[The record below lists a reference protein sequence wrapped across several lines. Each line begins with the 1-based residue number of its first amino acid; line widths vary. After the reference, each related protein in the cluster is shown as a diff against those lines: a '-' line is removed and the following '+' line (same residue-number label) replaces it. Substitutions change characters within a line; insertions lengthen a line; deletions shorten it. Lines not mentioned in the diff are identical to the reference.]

1 MQDFL
6 QQTSY
11 FGFVI
16 TIVIYYL
23 SLYIKNKT
31 KLSILNPL
39 LVTTII
45 IVAILLV
52 FNINYETYNIGAKYI
67 SYFLTPTTVCLAI
80 PLYKQIKILK
90 KNVIGILSGILA
102 GIIANATVIV
112 LLTKIFKMNNEL
124 GTSLLSKSITAPI
137 AIGLT
142 DELGG
147 ISSITVFA
155 VILSGIIGAAIAPT
169 IFKLLHIKDETA
181 QGLACGTSAHG
192 SGTTTALELGEIQGA
207 MSGLAIIVTGL
218 ITTIIAPVVNH
229 IFFIV

>member
-16 TIVIYYL
+16 TLIIYYL
-23 SLYIKNKT
+23 SLCLKNKT

-45 IVAILLV
+45 IVAILLI

-80 PLYKQIKILK
+80 PLYKQIKVLK

-102 GIIANATVIV
+102 GVIANASVIV
-112 LLTKIFKMNNEL
+112 LLVKLFKMNNEL

-169 IFKLLHIKDETA
+169 IFKLFHIKDETA
-181 QGLACGTSAHG
+181 QGLACGTAAHG

-218 ITTIIAPVVNH
+218 ITTIIAPIINH
-229 IFFIV
+229 IFF

>member
-67 SYFLTPTTVCLAI
+67 T
-80 PLYKQIKILK
+80 
-90 KNVIGILSGILA
+90 
-102 GIIANATVIV
+102 
-112 LLTKIFKMNNEL
+112 
-124 GTSLLSKSITAPI
+124 
-137 AIGLT
+137 
-142 DELGG
+142 
-147 ISSITVFA
+147 
-155 VILSGIIGAAIAPT
+155 
-169 IFKLLHIKDETA
+169 
-181 QGLACGTSAHG
+181 
-192 SGTTTALELGEIQGA
+192 
-207 MSGLAIIVTGL
+207 
-218 ITTIIAPVVNH
+218 
-229 IFFIV
+229 

>member
-80 PLYKQIKILK
+80 PLYKQIKVLK

-102 GIIANATVIV
+102 GVIANATVIV

-155 VILSGIIGAAIAPT
+155 VILSGIIGATIAPT
-169 IFKLLHIKDETA
+169 IFKLLHIKNETA

-218 ITTIIAPVVNH
+218 ITTIIAPIVNH
-229 IFFIV
+229 IFF

>member
-1 MQDFL
+1 MHEFL
-6 QQTSY
+6 QQTSF

-16 TIVIYYL
+16 TIVIYYFAVIL
-23 SLYIKNKT
+23 KNKT
-31 KLSILNPL
+31 KITLLNPL
-39 LVTTII
+39 LITTIV
-45 IVAILLV
+45 IVAILLI

-67 SYFLTPTTVCLAI
+67 SYFLTPTTVCLAV
-80 PLYKQIKILK
+80 PLYKQIIVLK
-90 KNVIGILSGILA
+90 KNVLGILSGITA
-102 GIIANATVIV
+102 GVIANAIIIV
-112 LLTKIFKMNNEL
+112 LFSTLFKMDNKL
-124 GTSLLSKSITAPI
+124 SISLLSKSITAPI

-155 VILSGIIGAAIAPT
+155 VILSGIIGASIAPT
-169 IFKLLHIKDETA
+169 VFKILHINNETA

-218 ITTIIAPVVNH
+218 ITTIVAPIVKYL
-229 IFFIV
+229 FF

>member
-218 ITTIIAPVVNH
+218 ITTIIAPIVNH

>member
-11 FGFVI
+11 FGFVL
-16 TIVIYYL
+16 TIVVFYL
-23 SLYIKNKT
+23 ALCLKNKT
-31 KLSILNPL
+31 KLTILNPL

-45 IVAILLV
+45 IVAILLI
-52 FNINYETYNIGAKYI
+52 FNIDYETYNIGAKYV

-80 PLYKQIKILK
+80 PLYKQISVLK
-90 KNVIGILSGILA
+90 KNVIGILSGILS
-102 GIIANATVIV
+102 GVIANAAVVV
-112 LLTKIFKMNNEL
+112 LFTNIFKMGNEL

-169 IFKLLHIKDETA
+169 IFKLLHIYDKTA

-218 ITTIIAPVVNH
+218 ITTVVAPIVNH
-229 IFFIV
+229 LFF

>member
-1 MQDFL
+1 MQSFL

-16 TIVIYYL
+16 TIVVYYL
-23 SLYIKNKT
+23 ALSIKNKT

-45 IVAILLV
+45 IVAILLGL
-52 FNINYETYNIGAKYI
+52 NINYETYNIGAKYI

-80 PLYKQIKILK
+80 PLYKQIRVLK
-90 KNVIGILSGILA
+90 KNIIGILSGILA
-102 GIIANATVIV
+102 GVIANAAIIV
-112 LLTKIFKMNNEL
+112 FLTKIFEMSDEL

-169 IFKLLHIKDETA
+169 IFKLLRIKDETA

-207 MSGLAIIVTGL
+207 MSGLAILVTGL
-218 ITTIIAPVVNH
+218 ITTIIVPIVNH
-229 IFFIV
+229 IFF

>member
-1 MQDFL
+1 MQEFL

-23 SLYIKNKT
+23 ALCLKNKT

-45 IVAILLV
+45 IVALLLI

-80 PLYKQIKILK
+80 PLYKQIKVLK

-102 GIIANATVIV
+102 GVIANATVIV
-112 LLTKIFKMNNEL
+112 SLTKIFKMNNEL
-124 GTSLLSKSITAPI
+124 GTSLLQKSITAPI

-169 IFKLLHIKDETA
+169 IFKLLRINDETA

-218 ITTIIAPVVNH
+218 ITTVIAPIVNH
-229 IFFIV
+229 IFF

>member
-16 TIVIYYL
+16 TIVVYYL
-23 SLYIKNKT
+23 ALSIKNKT

-45 IVAILLV
+45 IVAILLGL
-52 FNINYETYNIGAKYI
+52 NINYETYNIGAKYI

-80 PLYKQIKILK
+80 PLYKQIKVLK
-90 KNVIGILSGILA
+90 KNIIGILSGILA
-102 GIIANATVIV
+102 GVIANAAIIV
-112 LLTKIFKMNNEL
+112 FLTKIFEMSDEL

-169 IFKLLHIKDETA
+169 IFKLLRIKDETA

-207 MSGLAIIVTGL
+207 MSGLAILVTGL
-218 ITTIIAPVVNH
+218 ITTIIVPIVNH
-229 IFFIV
+229 IFF

>member
-80 PLYKQIKILK
+80 PLYKQIKVLK

-102 GIIANATVIV
+102 GVIANAAVIV

-155 VILSGIIGAAIAPT
+155 VILSGIIGATIAPT

-218 ITTIIAPVVNH
+218 ITTIIAPIVNH
-229 IFFIV
+229 IFF

>member
-1 MQDFL
+1 MQSFL

-16 TIVIYYL
+16 TIVVYYL
-23 SLYIKNKT
+23 ALSIKNKT

-45 IVAILLV
+45 IVAILLGL
-52 FNINYETYNIGAKYI
+52 NINYETYNIGAKYI

-80 PLYKQIKILK
+80 PLYKQIKVLK
-90 KNVIGILSGILA
+90 KNIIGILSGILA
-102 GIIANATVIV
+102 GVIV
-112 LLTKIFKMNNEL
+112 NAAIIVFLTKIFEMSDEL

-169 IFKLLHIKDETA
+169 IFKLLRIKDETA

-207 MSGLAIIVTGL
+207 MSGLAILVTGL
-218 ITTIIAPVVNH
+218 ITTIIVPIVNH
-229 IFFIV
+229 IFF

>member
-1 MQDFL
+1 MQNFL

-16 TIVIYYL
+16 TLIIYYL
-23 SLYIKNKT
+23 SLCLKNKT

-45 IVAILLV
+45 IVVILLI

-80 PLYKQIKILK
+80 PLYKQIKVLK

-102 GIIANATVIV
+102 GVIANASVIV
-112 LLTKIFKMNNEL
+112 LLVKLFKMNNEL

-169 IFKLLHIKDETA
+169 IFKLFRIKDETA
-181 QGLACGTSAHG
+181 QGLACGTAAHG

-218 ITTIIAPVVNH
+218 ITTIIAPIINH
-229 IFFIV
+229 IFF